1 MRKLTPTVCA
11 LGGLLV
17 ALAVRAQDAAPEPPG
32 PDLDFLEYLGTWQA
46 EDDEWLAVEE
56 WQRDDAEDAPPP
68 ADQGTEKARERQRTK
83 DDESE

>member
-1 MRKLTPTVCA
+1 MRKFTPMVCA
-11 LGGLLV
+11 LGGLLLAP
-17 ALAVRAQDAAPEPPG
+17 ALRAQDGAEPEPG

-56 WQRDDAEDAPPP
+56 WQRDKGDDAPPP
-68 ADQGTEKARERQRTK
+68 ADRGPDARDRQRTK